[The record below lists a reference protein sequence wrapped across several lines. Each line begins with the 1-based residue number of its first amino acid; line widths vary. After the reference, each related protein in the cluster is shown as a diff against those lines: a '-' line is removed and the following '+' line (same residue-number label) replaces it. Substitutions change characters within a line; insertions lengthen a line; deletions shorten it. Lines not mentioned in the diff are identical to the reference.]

1 MGLLQSIFGK
11 KEGNQDG
18 KIEEKKTETV
28 MEKVKPTNLTD
39 LNMEQTIKDSSIPV
53 LVDCW
58 APWCVPCQRV
68 APIIDALAEEYKGR
82 VLISKLNTEQNR
94 KMSAKYQIRS
104 IPSLLFFKDG
114 KLIHIMVG
122 AASKRDLQREI
133 DAILLK

>member
-1 MGLLQSIFGK
+1 
-11 KEGNQDG
+11 
-18 KIEEKKTETV
+18 